1 MLKRRHLDSTQPHH
15 RRALLLKFSIWVI
28 VGYLSTFRTAQ
39 AQVYLFS
46 NAQVQFTSE
55 APLET
60 IQATNKEVIGAID
73 LQQRTFLV
81 QIKNTAFQGFNSP
94 LQQEHFFE
102 NYLES
107 HKHPR
112 SSFKGKLID
121 TFDPNATGV
130 QYIRIKGI
138 LNIHG
143 IEQERIVRVELN
155 VAPKQI
161 TFKSAFTV
169 PLHEHQISIP
179 RIVHQKI
186 AEEIKVQ
193 VQGELKLKQP

>member
-1 MLKRRHLDSTQPHH
+1 MKNW
-15 RRALLLKFSIWVI
+15 LLGLLCAAWVHPA
-28 VGYLSTFRTAQ
+28 T
-39 AQVYLFS
+39 AQVYLFKNTTVAFVS
-46 NAQVQFTSE
+46 D
-55 APLET
+55 APLE
-60 IQATNKEVIGAID
+60 IIKAANNDVAGA
-73 LQQRTFLV
+73 LQLTERTFFV
-81 QIKNTAFQGFNSP
+81 QIKNESFKGFNSP

-102 NYLES
+102 NYLEA
-107 HKHPR
+107 HKYPR

-121 TFDPNATGV
+121 TFDPNTTGV

-155 VAPKQI
+155 VGPKQI

-193 VQGELKLKQP
+193 VQGELQLKQP